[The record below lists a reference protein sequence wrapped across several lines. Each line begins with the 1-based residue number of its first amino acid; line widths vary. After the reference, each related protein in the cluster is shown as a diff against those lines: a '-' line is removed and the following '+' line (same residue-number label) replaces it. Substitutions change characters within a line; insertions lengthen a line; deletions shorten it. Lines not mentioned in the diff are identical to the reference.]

1 MLPPSGKW
9 SVQPPPWA
17 ALDFNNPILKDV
29 QHVASG
35 AAAFLNLGEYN
46 DSLRTSTTPPVP
58 TRQPSGISYR
68 LTGVNAYLATNAGGW
83 VNARS
88 EWTVYVLGVPR
99 SLAAN
104 SAISV
109 IAESPGSASRDRSI
123 QFNTAGKILGALND
137 GTVKT
142 VTGATTIVANAPV
155 SAAVRSSTTALGVY
169 VNGVSDA
176 TPTTT
181 LNNGIQTYTSPE
193 VVSGYGGSGS
203 GFGGTQG
210 SAFDLSLVIWW
221 SRALTDAE
229 ILSIHQN
236 PWQVFRSP
244 RRIIVPESGAVAY
257 TLDTTPGTYNIT
269 GSSPSL
275 LLGRAL
281 DTTPGDYD
289 ITGSSPSLLLGRA
302 LDTTPGDYDIT
313 GSPVD
318 LEKATAGQFVL
329 QTTPGAYNITGFTV
343 ELIAN
348 ITQLAGG
355 GPGKTAKRR
364 GWANERARFEE
375 SLRTE
380 EVAEQVK
387 AAQRVLKKA
396 QSESAQRLGELV
408 TEYEAARA
416 SLDELREQVA
426 RIERE
431 SRLREEVEVATK
443 VVEIFAREEE
453 EIIAILEIID
463 EMDSR
468 ALLAAVGIA
477 A

>member
-1 MLPPSGKW
+1 MLPPPGKW
-9 SVQPPPWA
+9 LVQPPPWA
-17 ALDFNNPILKDV
+17 ALDFDNPILKDV

-35 AAAFLNLGEYN
+35 AAAFLNRGRYN
-46 DSLRTSTTPPVP
+46 DSFRTSATPPIP

-68 LTGVNAYLATNAGGW
+68 LTGSAAYLATDAGGW

-88 EWTVYVLGVPR
+88 NWTVFVVGVPR

-104 SAISV
+104 SAISI
-109 IAESPGSASRDRSI
+109 IAESPGGTRDRGI
-123 QFNTAGKILGALND
+123 QFNTSGKVIATVQD
-137 GTVKT
+137 STVKNLI
-142 VTGATTIVANAPV
+142 GSTTIVVNTPF
-155 SAAVRSSTTALGVY
+155 SAASRASTTALDLF
-169 VNGVSDA
+169 VNGVVDA
-176 TPTTT
+176 TPLTIT
-181 LNNGIQTYTSPE
+181 NNGLASYTSPE
-193 VVSGYGGSGS
+193 VVIGYGGVGG
-203 GFGGTQG
+203 GFSAAQG
-210 SAFDLSLVIWW
+210 SAFDASLVIWW

-229 ILSIHQN
+229 ILSLHQN
-236 PWQVFRSP
+236 PWQVFKTP
-244 RRIIVPESGAVAY
+244 RRTIVPESAAVAY
-257 TLDTTPGTYNIT
+257 TLDTTPGAYNIT
-269 GSSPSL
+269 GSSATTL
-275 LLGRAL
+275 ATRLV
-281 DTTPGDYD
+281 DTTPGAYNL
-289 ITGSSPSLLLGRA
+289 TGSSASLN
-302 LDTTPGDYDIT
+302 IT
-313 GSPVD
+313 NPV
-318 LEKATAGQFVL
+318 LSVS
-329 QTTPGAYNITGFTV
+329 PGAYNITGASV
-343 ELIAN
+343 SLLKSGEL
-348 ITQLAGG
+348 TAGG
-355 GPGKTAKRR
+355 GPGKTSKR

-431 SRLREEVEVATK
+431 SRIREEVEVASK

>member
-1 MLPPSGKW
+1 MIILPRVNQSQPSTRSLSGSHLTEGLTALVNAAGGIEPINLSNSNRTLIQGTVDF
-9 SVQPPPWA
+9 SVVESKTTWRVRQQAADGAVTAPTTSNAANLSFLIQYHPLSLATTANGRGVVQWA
-17 ALDFNNPILKDV
+17 QTALNTGGPRIALNQTTAGDLRVYWGGAYRFTWTG
-29 QHVASG
+29 G
-35 AAAFLNLGEYN
+35 AAVGKTQTVLVTISGNDVSFYANGAFIN
-46 DSLRTSTTPPVP
+46 STSNAP
-58 TRQPSGISYR
+58 TNPGTR
-68 LTGVNAYLATNAGGW
+68 LYFGNAFPQSFDGHFAMGAVW
-83 VNARS
+83 ER
-88 EWTVYVLGVPR
+88 
-99 SLAAN
+99 
-104 SAISV
+104 AISPV
-109 IAESPGSASRDRSI
+109 E
-123 QFNTAGKILGALND
+123 AL
-137 GTVKT
+137 
-142 VTGATTIVANAPV
+142 
-155 SAAVRSSTTALGVY
+155 
-169 VNGVSDA
+169 
-176 TPTTT
+176 
-181 LNNGIQTYTSPE
+181 
-193 VVSGYGGSGS
+193 
-203 GFGGTQG
+203 
-210 SAFDLSLVIWW
+210 
-221 SRALTDAE
+221 ALT
-229 ILSIHQN
+229 SN
-236 PWQVFRSP
+236 PWQLFQSQRTRFP
-244 RRIIVPESGAVAY
+244 LDAAAVTAY
-257 TLDTTPGTYNIT
+257 SLDTTPGAYNIT

-329 QTTPGAYNITGFTV
+329 QTMPGAYNITGFPV

-431 SRLREEVEVATK
+431 SRIREEVEVASK